1 MSVISNTKKLGNV
14 LYVSVLNFLVSLIIN
29 FIVFYVKKKKK
40 SDRIDFKFKKKKQ
53 KPDLWRNIE
62 PEVAIRKDFGESNSI
77 CEVSTLRERGREEEE
92 AQVMTIFIKYHMRVS
107 ELEKY

>member
-40 SDRIDFKFKKKKQ
+40 PKNQ
-53 KPDLWRNIE
+53 T
-62 PEVAIRKDFGESNSI
+62 G
-77 CEVSTLRERGREEEE
+77 
-92 AQVMTIFIKYHMRVS
+92 
-107 ELEKY
+107 

>member
-29 FIVFYVKKKKK
+29 FIVFYVKKKKNQNQTGQIL
-40 SDRIDFKFKKKKQ
+40 SLKKKKA

-77 CEVSTLRERGREEEE
+77 CEVSTLRERGRGSTSDDHFYKISHES
-92 AQVMTIFIKYHMRVS
+92 Q
-107 ELEKY
+107 